1 MAKYKYH
8 LNGDFQKLYN
18 YLKNEILNT
27 SSSAS
32 LEEQEYLSY
41 DNLKIG
47 ILVFERYSYTG
58 GNRLSLNVTIVE
70 SNGEIDVIGISSGGS
85 QALFFKI
92 NTIGEEAFLDKLKD
106 ALMNYRNQ

>member
-70 SNGEIDVIGISSGGS
+70 SNGEIDVMEEVK
-85 QALFFKI
+85 LFSLRSILLAKKLFWI
-92 NTIGEEAFLDKLKD
+92 N
-106 ALMNYRNQ
+106 